1 MLFLHGWCL
10 IQGSTRQW
18 NAKNIEV
25 ELRTATGW
33 AQIINRLG
41 YAAVLGCRQANSPIG
56 RRET

>member
-1 MLFLHGWCL
+1 L